1 MVRIN
6 LTHPSLSSG
15 SFRLPHFGDWTHDG
29 QPDSHGHS
37 LTSRNA
43 SPTSRSNAS

>member
-6 LTHPSLSSG
+6 LTQPSLSSG
-15 SFRLPHFGDWTHDG
+15 SLRLPHFGDCTHDG

-37 LTSRNA
+37 LTSR
-43 SPTSRSNAS
+43 